1 MFFGSQSRFSRV
13 ELILLLGIIIT
24 GFFVLAPFYN
34 SFSMMML
41 GDSKTESSSIQ
52 SEQEKTKLDQNQSKF
67 EE

>member
-1 MFFGSQSRFSRV
+1 MFFGSQSRFSKI
-13 ELILLLGIIIT
+13 ELVLLFGIIIT

-41 GDSKTESSSIQ
+41 GDTKTESSSIQ
-52 SEQEKTKLDQNQSKF
+52 SEREKTKFDQNRSKF